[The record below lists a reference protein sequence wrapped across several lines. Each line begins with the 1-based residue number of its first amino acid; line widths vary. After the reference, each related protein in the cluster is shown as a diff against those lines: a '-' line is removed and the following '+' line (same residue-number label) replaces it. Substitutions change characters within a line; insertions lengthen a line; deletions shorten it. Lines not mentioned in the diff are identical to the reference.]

1 MQKGGNHVSSA
12 PIGAG
17 RTSQFRL
24 PALDISS
31 TLCLFFEIT
40 AESKSAEKSKSGE
53 VFNLQF
59 STKYL
64 HWDGSWRRRITTLS
78 RRWVS
83 GQSAHEVLLG
93 FDQEAAAVMM
103 ARYCTWKME
112 TEEDFDATR
121 WIDRALIRLCQRC
134 APPPPL
140 PPSLMPLPTLTS
152 DGCVSCLCFVQCM
165 NPATSTRACPAW
177 LRSVCL
183 VERLMCRA
191 HRTGLA
197 NTRRMSQARSR
208 CCQR

>member
-121 WIDRALIRLCQRC
+121 WIDRALIRLCQRGSHPPLPKG
-134 APPPPL
+134 APPPP
-140 PPSLMPLPTLTS
+140 PFPLL
-152 DGCVSCLCFVQCM
+152 SCLYQ
-165 NPATSTRACPAW
+165 
-177 LRSVCL
+177 RSH
-183 VERLMCRA
+183 LMA
-191 HRTGLA
+191 ALA
-197 NTRRMSQARSR
+197 VSASSNA
-208 CCQR
+208 